1 MHGKYEIEYMLYMIL
16 DNPKGDYPY
25 VVKVYNA
32 GVELQNQFSMFD
44 EFSNFFLEYVQ
55 LQNC

>member
-16 DNPKGDYPY
+16 DNPKGDYPC

-55 LQNC
+55 LQ